1 MIFDVYRRLYKIA
14 LEEFNDIVVKG
25 EIIRLPSG
33 APLKLRLYLLDNSF
47 VDVWISKN
55 KYSYHWQK
63 GSLIFRHDNAPH
75 EKWKFVKTFPKH
87 FHNGSEEN
95 VVESYISDNPDVAI
109 REFLSF
115 VRNKLKL

>member
-1 MIFDVYRRLYKIA
+1 MIFDVYRKLYKIA
-14 LEEFNDIVVKG
+14 LEEFRDIVVKG

-63 GSLIFRHDNAPH
+63 GSLIFRHA
-75 EKWKFVKTFPKH
+75 T
-87 FHNGSEEN
+87 
-95 VVESYISDNPDVAI
+95 
-109 REFLSF
+109 
-115 VRNKLKL
+115 